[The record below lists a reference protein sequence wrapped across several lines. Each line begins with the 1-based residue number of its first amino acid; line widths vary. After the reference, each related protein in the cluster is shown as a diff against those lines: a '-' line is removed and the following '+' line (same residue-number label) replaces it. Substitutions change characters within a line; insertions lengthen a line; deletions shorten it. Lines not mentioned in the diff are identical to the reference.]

1 MAANNATAR
10 SLTEPRQQE
19 NSPRDDSIIEVPRQQ
34 LEQFMKLWIGIL
46 QKSLARRDTQ
56 SLQTADNE
64 STRHRRDNDCF
75 FKKRG
80 DERESLETKP

>member
-34 LEQFMKLWIGIL
+34 LEQFMKLWIEIL

-56 SLQTADNE
+56 SLQTADNQ

-75 FKKRG
+75 VKKRG
-80 DERESLETKP
+80 DERERLETKP

>member
-34 LEQFMKLWIGIL
+34 LEQFMKLWIEIL

-56 SLQTADNE
+56 SSQIPDDE

-75 FKKRG
+75 VQKRG